1 MSTSSSQQ
9 LFRKRRL
16 HRIFAPDGRAL
27 IVAMDHL
34 SRPGRGIRIQE
45 PGRILR
51 EVVAA
56 NADSV
61 LLRPGMAARHASEL
75 GPLGLILSIGSD
87 ISSSDWGVDL
97 ALRLGA
103 DAIKVEVFPGS
114 ELAPDPR
121 AILGPLVARCEDWSM
136 PLLAEM
142 IPVSFDAKEAHTP
155 TNITNVVRLGAD
167 LGVDVVKTKFTGDI
181 ESFTE
186 VVSLAELP
194 VVILGGSEGNVR
206 SLFTSVRQALDAGGV
221 GAAVGRRIWS
231 SDHPG
236 RITGALSRL
245 IHEDISVDL
254 AVAEATR
261 TVVGPA

>member
-1 MSTSSSQQ
+1 MHPIQQ
-9 LFRKRRL
+9 RFRKRRL
-16 HRIFAPDGRAL
+16 HRILGQDGRTL

-34 SRPGRGIRIQE
+34 SRLGCGVRIQE

-51 EVVAA
+51 EIAA
-56 NADSV
+56 ACADAV
-61 LLRPGMAARHASEL
+61 LVRPGIAARHSAEL
-75 GPLGLILSIGSD
+75 GRLGLILSIGRD
-87 ISSSDWGVDL
+87 ISSSRWGVDL

-121 AILGPLVARCEDWSM
+121 AILGPLVERCENWSM

-155 TNITNVVRLGAD
+155 ANITDAARLGAD
-167 LGVDVVKTKFTGDI
+167 LGVDVVKTKFTGDV
-181 ESFTE
+181 ESFAE
-186 VVSLAELP
+186 VVALAELP
-194 VVILGGSEGNVR
+194 VIILGGSQGDIR
-206 SLFTSVRQALDAGGV
+206 SLFTSVRQALDAGGA

-231 SDHPG
+231 SDDPG

-245 IHEDISVDL
+245 IHEDISVDR